1 MRFLLTHN
9 EEGKD
14 HDLPSAIDE
23 HAVMNMLVKLFAN
36 NLVEDLH
43 VTTITGESITVVKA
57 D

>member
-1 MRFLLTHN
+1 MKFLLTHN

-43 VTTITGESITVVKA
+43 ITTNTGESITLVKA